1 MPSSSWAL
9 SWLVMAYVVMA
20 HAAAQAVAL
29 LALDLVALLAA
40 HSLGAWALSCCALP
54 WLQVLAIV
62 ISPVTMSGESRLLCA
77 TASSALLLHHSIQR
91 LGSQR
96 HCTSDTIAFVI
107 LQLVLCPSTCFAE
120 SSSSSA
126 SVFFR
131 RPSGF
136 HWVLCCAV
144 VLFGAALGRVIL
156 ELMVASECASA
167 EKAVSVPAAP
177 AMPSMPD
184 GSSVPSAPSVVPPD
198 LPALLS
204 ASAPAPAALDAAA
217 ALASG
222 PASPLGSGLI
232 DWEQIEVLHQIGR
245 GAYGSVFAV
254 RYFGSMASL
263 KLMHR
268 SQTSQQCL
276 RRETEL
282 MLTLRHPHVCST
294 LGFVSDGLERHGL
307 LMELMAKS
315 LEQLLKDDHKRQ
327 GGGKLT
333 HVHGANDE
341 PSKDL
346 LCWAAPLLRIA
357 LQVAQGMSYLH
368 GRHVIHGDLKAAN
381 VMLGP
386 EPLLQVKLVD
396 FGEARRLEQS
406 PSGTFMGRELS
417 ERADV
422 WSFGGLLVH
431 LERRQP
437 PFNPAPPLPWLTSME
452 RGEIE
457 TSWPPA
463 LGTLALR
470 CSMLGA
476 DCKGMQ
482 VSFAECVAS
491 LRAVAS
497 SLGVATPLMGSST
510 DWTRAISPIQLSR
523 QLSPWAFS
531 PRSPTSVSL
540 WSASSREDSP
550 PRYNLEIQPRV
561 HREDSPSGQSDSAL
575 SGSTAPGSTCTA
587 TSRGLVRSGISETS
601 LLNMSASPIPE
612 WCSGRGAAEAIPGA
626 AAAHKASV
634 TAGRFASC
642 GSSDSLAQDAADLTH
657 HSTSGMLISSTPP
670 TPTPSDARLSMQSTE
685 EAMLARPMHPLL
697 QSRPQVSLSLRKR
710 RSSAEWNSP
719 LLRTTLGSRR
729 PSRDGAPDLQI
740 VYG

>member
-1 MPSSSWAL
+1 MQSSSWAL
-9 SWLVMAYVVMA
+9 SWLVMAYVMMA

-40 HSLGAWALSCCALP
+40 HSLGAWALSCRALP

-156 ELMVASECASA
+156 ELMVASECTSA

-184 GSSVPSAPSVVPPD
+184 GLSVPSAPSVVPPD

-346 LCWAAPLLRIA
+346 LCWASPLLRIA

-476 DCKGMQ
+476 DCKGVQ

-497 SLGVATPLMGSST
+497 SIGVATPFMGSST
-510 DWTRAISPIQLSR
+510 DWPRALSPLQLSR

-531 PRSPTSVSL
+531 PRSQTSVSV
-540 WSASSREDSP
+540 WSASSRD
-550 PRYNLEIQPRV
+550 
-561 HREDSPSGQSDSAL
+561 DSPSGQSDSPC
-575 SGSTAPGSTCTA
+575 STAPGSTCSIA
-587 TSRGLVRSGISETS
+587 SRGGVHSGRSETS
-601 LLNMSASPIPE
+601 LLNMTLSETGLRRASASPIPE
-612 WCSGRGAAEAIPGA
+612 WCSDRGGAAEAIPGA
-626 AAAHKASV
+626 AVAPKASV
-634 TAGRFASC
+634 AAGRCDSG
-642 GSSDSLAQDAADLTH
+642 GSLDSLARD
-657 HSTSGMLISSTPP
+657 S
-670 TPTPSDARLSMQSTE
+670 ARDSVDQPRDERRSMPSTE
-685 EAMLARPMHPLL
+685 EAMLAPPMHPLL
-697 QSRPQVSLSLRKR
+697 QSRPQVSLSVRKR

-729 PSRDGAPDLQI
+729 PSRDRDEAPDLQI

>member
-1 MPSSSWAL
+1 
-9 SWLVMAYVVMA
+9 
-20 HAAAQAVAL
+20 
-29 LALDLVALLAA
+29 
-40 HSLGAWALSCCALP
+40 
-54 WLQVLAIV
+54 
-62 ISPVTMSGESRLLCA
+62 
-77 TASSALLLHHSIQR
+77 
-91 LGSQR
+91 
-96 HCTSDTIAFVI
+96 
-107 LQLVLCPSTCFAE
+107 
-120 SSSSSA
+120 
-126 SVFFR
+126 
-131 RPSGF
+131 
-136 HWVLCCAV
+136 
-144 VLFGAALGRVIL
+144 
-156 ELMVASECASA
+156 
-167 EKAVSVPAAP
+167 
-177 AMPSMPD
+177 
-184 GSSVPSAPSVVPPD
+184 
-198 LPALLS
+198 
-204 ASAPAPAALDAAA
+204 
-217 ALASG
+217 
-222 PASPLGSGLI
+222 
-232 DWEQIEVLHQIGR
+232 
-245 GAYGSVFAV
+245 
-254 RYFGSMASL
+254 MASL

-333 HVHGANDE
+333 HVHEANDE

-346 LCWAAPLLRIA
+346 LCWTTPLLRIA

-476 DCKGMQ
+476 DCKGVQ

-491 LRAVAS
+491 LRDVAN
-497 SLGVATPLMGSST
+497 SLGVATPFMGSST
-510 DWTRAISPIQLSR
+510 DWPHAISPIQLSR

-531 PRSPTSVSL
+531 PRSQTSVSL
-540 WSASSREDSP
+540 WSASSREDSQ
-550 PRYNLEIQPRV
+550 L
-561 HREDSPSGQSDSAL
+561 DSPSGQSDSAL
-575 SGSTAPGSTCTA
+575 TGSTAPGSTCTA

-729 PSRDGAPDLQI
+729 PSRDDAPDLQI
-740 VYG
+740 VFG

>member
-1 MPSSSWAL
+1 MPSTSWAL
-9 SWLVMAYVVMA
+9 SWLVMAYVLMA

-40 HSLGAWALSCCALP
+40 HSLGAWALRCRALP

-62 ISPVTMSGESRLLCA
+62 IAPVTMSGESRLLCA

-91 LGSQR
+91 LGNQR

-107 LQLVLCPSTCFAE
+107 LQFVLCPSTCFAE
-120 SSSSSA
+120 SSSSSSA
-126 SVFFR
+126 SVFFQ

-156 ELMVASECASA
+156 ELMASECTSA
-167 EKAVSVPAAP
+167 EKVVSLPAAP
-177 AMPSMPD
+177 VMPS
-184 GSSVPSAPSVVPPD
+184 VQAVVRPA

-204 ASAPAPAALDAAA
+204 ASAPAPAAPHAAA

-222 PASPLGSGLI
+222 PASSLGTGLI
-232 DWEQIEVLHQIGR
+232 DWDQIEVLHQIGR

-263 KLMHR
+263 KLVHR

-307 LMELMAKS
+307 LMELMARS

-333 HVHGANDE
+333 HVHEANDE

-346 LCWAAPLLRIA
+346 LCWATPLLRIA

-476 DCKGMQ
+476 DCKGVQ

-497 SLGVATPLMGSST
+497 SLGVATPFMESST
-510 DWTRAISPIQLSR
+510 DWPRAISPIQLSR

-531 PRSPTSVSL
+531 PRSQTSVSP
-540 WSASSREDSP
+540 WSASSREDSQ
-550 PRYNLEIQPRV
+550 L
-561 HREDSPSGQSDSAL
+561 DSPSGQSDSAL
-575 SGSTAPGSTCTA
+575 TGSTAPGSTCTA
-587 TSRGLVRSGISETS
+587 TSRGLARSGISETS
-601 LLNMSASPIPE
+601 LLDMSASPIPE
-612 WCSGRGAAEAIPGA
+612 WCSGRGAAAEAIPGA

-719 LLRTTLGSRR
+719 LLRTTLGSQRL
-729 PSRDGAPDLQI
+729 SRDDTPDLQI
-740 VYG
+740 IFG

>member
-29 LALDLVALLAA
+29 LALDLVSLLAA

-107 LQLVLCPSTCFAE
+107 LQLVLCPSTCFAP
-120 SSSSSA
+120 SSSSSV
-126 SVFFR
+126 SDFFP
-131 RPSGF
+131 RPSGL
-136 HWVLCCAV
+136 HWMLCCAIV
-144 VLFGAALGRVIL
+144 FFGAALGRVIL
-156 ELMVASECASA
+156 ELMASECTSA
-167 EKAVSVPAAP
+167 EKAVSVPTTP
-177 AMPSMPD
+177 AMPTVPA
-184 GSSVPSAPSVVPPD
+184 GSSAPAQQTQPAQPGQPARPAQQTQQTQPA
-198 LPALLS
+198 LPALPS
-204 ASAPAPAALDAAA
+204 TSAPAPAVPDAAA
-217 ALASG
+217 ALDPG
-222 PASPLGSGLI
+222 PASPPGTGLI

-263 KLMHR
+263 KFMHR
-268 SQTSQQCL
+268 NQTSQQCL

-307 LMELMAKS
+307 LMELMANS

-341 PSKDL
+341 PSKDQ
-346 LCWAAPLLRIA
+346 LCWASPLLRIA

-406 PSGTFMGRELS
+406 PSGTFMGRDLS

-491 LRAVAS
+491 LRSVAS
-497 SLGVATPLMGSST
+497 SLGVATPLMGSSA
-510 DWTRAISPIQLSR
+510 DWPRALSPLQLSR

-531 PRSPTSVSL
+531 PRSQTSVSL

-550 PRYNLEIQPRV
+550 
-561 HREDSPSGQSDSAL
+561 SGQSDGAL
-575 SGSTAPGSTCTA
+575 TGSTAPGSMCST

-612 WCSGRGAAEAIPGA
+612 WCSGRGAAAEAIPGA
-626 AAAHKASV
+626 AAAPKASV
-634 TAGRFASC
+634 TAGRFASG
-642 GSSDSLAQDAADLTH
+642 GSLDSLAQDAVDPTH
-657 HSTSGMLISSTPP
+657 HSTPGMLISSTPP
-670 TPTPSDARLSMQSTE
+670 TPTPSDAQLSMQSTE
-685 EAMLARPMHPLL
+685 EALLAPPMHPLF
-697 QSRPQVSLSLRKR
+697 QSRPQVSPSLRKR

>member
-1 MPSSSWAL
+1 MQSSSWAL
-9 SWLVMAYVVMA
+9 SWLVMAYVMMA

-40 HSLGAWALSCCALP
+40 HSLGAWALSCRALP

-107 LQLVLCPSTCFAE
+107 LQLVLCPSTCFAP
-120 SSSSSA
+120 SSSSSV
-126 SVFFR
+126 SDFFP
-131 RPSGF
+131 RPSGL
-136 HWVLCCAV
+136 HWMLCCAIV
-144 VLFGAALGRVIL
+144 FFGAALGRVIL
-156 ELMVASECASA
+156 ELMASECTSA
-167 EKAVSVPAAP
+167 EKAVSVPTTP
-177 AMPSMPD
+177 AMPTVPA
-184 GSSVPSAPSVVPPD
+184 GSSAPAQQTQPAQPGQPARPAQQTQQTQPA
-198 LPALLS
+198 LPALPS
-204 ASAPAPAALDAAA
+204 TSAPAPAVPDAAA
-217 ALASG
+217 ALDPG
-222 PASPLGSGLI
+222 PASPPGTGLI

-263 KLMHR
+263 KFMHR
-268 SQTSQQCL
+268 NQTSQQCL

-333 HVHGANDE
+333 HVHGAHDE

-346 LCWAAPLLRIA
+346 LCWTSPLLRIA
-357 LQVAQGMSYLH
+357 LQVAQGMYYLH

-476 DCKGMQ
+476 DCKGVQ

-497 SLGVATPLMGSST
+497 SIGVATPFMGSST
-510 DWTRAISPIQLSR
+510 DWPRALSPLQLSR

-531 PRSPTSVSL
+531 PRSQTSVSV
-540 WSASSREDSP
+540 WSASS
-550 PRYNLEIQPRV
+550 
-561 HREDSPSGQSDSAL
+561 REDSPSGQSDSPC
-575 SGSTAPGSTCTA
+575 STAPGSTCSIA
-587 TSRGLVRSGISETS
+587 SRGGVHSGRSETS
-601 LLNMSASPIPE
+601 LLNMTLSETGLRRASASPIPE
-612 WCSGRGAAEAIPGA
+612 WCSDRGGAAEAIPGA
-626 AAAHKASV
+626 AVAPKASV
-634 TAGRFASC
+634 AAGRCDSG
-642 GSSDSLAQDAADLTH
+642 GSLDSLAQDARD
-657 HSTSGMLISSTPP
+657 S
-670 TPTPSDARLSMQSTE
+670 ARDSVDQPRDERRSMPSTE
-685 EAMLARPMHPLL
+685 EAMLAPPMHPLL
-697 QSRPQVSLSLRKR
+697 QSRPQVSLSVRKR

-729 PSRDGAPDLQI
+729 PSRDRDEAPDLQI

>member
-40 HSLGAWALSCCALP
+40 HSLGAWALRCRALP

-62 ISPVTMSGESRLLCA
+62 IAPVTMSGESRLLCA
-77 TASSALLLHHSIQR
+77 TASSALLLHHSIQK
-91 LGSQR
+91 LGNQR

-107 LQLVLCPSTCFAE
+107 LQFVLCPSTCFAE
-120 SSSSSA
+120 SSSSSSA
-126 SVFFR
+126 SMFFR

-156 ELMVASECASA
+156 ELMASECTSA
-167 EKAVSVPAAP
+167 EKVVSLPAAP
-177 AMPSMPD
+177 AMPS
-184 GSSVPSAPSVVPPD
+184 VQAVVRPA

-204 ASAPAPAALDAAA
+204 ASAPAPAAPHAAA

-222 PASPLGSGLI
+222 PASPLGTGLI
-232 DWEQIEVLHQIGR
+232 DWDQIEVLHQIGR

-263 KLMHR
+263 KLVHR
-268 SQTSQQCL
+268 SQTSKQCL

-346 LCWAAPLLRIA
+346 LCWATPLLRIA

-476 DCKGMQ
+476 DCKGVQ

-497 SLGVATPLMGSST
+497 SLGVATPFMESST
-510 DWTRAISPIQLSR
+510 DWPRAISPIQLSR

-531 PRSPTSVSL
+531 PRSQTSVSL
-540 WSASSREDSP
+540 WSASSREDSQ
-550 PRYNLEIQPRV
+550 L
-561 HREDSPSGQSDSAL
+561 DSPSGQSDSAL
-575 SGSTAPGSTCTA
+575 TGSTAPGSTCTA
-587 TSRGLVRSGISETS
+587 TSRELAHSGISETS

-612 WCSGRGAAEAIPGA
+612 WCSGRGAAAEAIPGA

-729 PSRDGAPDLQI
+729 LSRDDAPDLQI
-740 VYG
+740 VFG

>member
-29 LALDLVALLAA
+29 LALDLVSLLAA

-107 LQLVLCPSTCFAE
+107 LQLALCPSTCFAE

-144 VLFGAALGRVIL
+144 VLFGAALGHVIL
-156 ELMVASECASA
+156 ELTSERTSA
-167 EKAVSVPAAP
+167 EKAASVPAAP

-184 GSSVPSAPSVVPPD
+184 GSSVPSVPAVVPPA
-198 LPALLS
+198 LPTLLS
-204 ASAPAPAALDAAA
+204 ASAPAPAAPDAAA

-222 PASPLGSGLI
+222 PAYPLGTGLI

-263 KLMHR
+263 KLVHR

-327 GGGKLT
+327 GAGKLT

-341 PSKDL
+341 PSKDQ
-346 LCWAAPLLRIA
+346 LCWASPLLRIA

-406 PSGTFMGRELS
+406 PSGTFMGRDLS

-476 DCKGMQ
+476 DCKGVQ

-497 SLGVATPLMGSST
+497 SLGVATPFMGSST
-510 DWTRAISPIQLSR
+510 DWPRALSPLQLSR

-531 PRSPTSVSL
+531 PRSQTSVSL

-550 PRYNLEIQPRV
+550 
-561 HREDSPSGQSDSAL
+561 SGQSDGAL
-575 SGSTAPGSTCTA
+575 TGSTAPGSMCST

-612 WCSGRGAAEAIPGA
+612 WCSGRGAAAEAIPGA
-626 AAAHKASV
+626 AAAPQASV
-634 TAGRFASC
+634 TAGRFASG
-642 GSSDSLAQDAADLTH
+642 GSLDSLAQDAVDPTH
-657 HSTSGMLISSTPP
+657 HSTPGMLISSTPP
-670 TPTPSDARLSMQSTE
+670 TPTPSDAQLSMQSTE
-685 EAMLARPMHPLL
+685 EALLAPPMHPLF
-697 QSRPQVSLSLRKR
+697 QSRPQVSPSLRKR

-719 LLRTTLGSRR
+719 LLHTTLGSRR

>member
-40 HSLGAWALSCCALP
+40 HSLGAWALSCRALP

-62 ISPVTMSGESRLLCA
+62 IAPVTMSGESRLLCA

-91 LGSQR
+91 LGTQK

-107 LQLVLCPSTCFAE
+107 LQLVLCFAE

-156 ELMVASECASA
+156 ELMVASECTSA

-177 AMPSMPD
+177 SMPSMPD
-184 GSSVPSAPSVVPPD
+184 GLSVPSAPSVVPPD

-333 HVHGANDE
+333 HAHEANDE

-346 LCWAAPLLRIA
+346 LCWASPLLRIA

-476 DCKGMQ
+476 DCKGVQ

-491 LRAVAS
+491 LRDVAN
-497 SLGVATPLMGSST
+497 SLGVATPFMGSST
-510 DWTRAISPIQLSR
+510 DWPRAISPIQLSR

-531 PRSPTSVSL
+531 PRSQTSVSL

-550 PRYNLEIQPRV
+550 
-561 HREDSPSGQSDSAL
+561 SGQSDSAL
-575 SGSTAPGSTCTA
+575 TGSTAPGSTCTA
-587 TSRGLVRSGISETS
+587 TSRGLARSEISETS

-612 WCSGRGAAEAIPGA
+612 WCSGRGAAAEAIPGA

-729 PSRDGAPDLQI
+729 PSRDDAPDLQI
-740 VYG
+740 VFG

>member
-1 MPSSSWAL
+1 MSSWAL

-40 HSLGAWALSCCALP
+40 HSLGAWALSCRALP

-62 ISPVTMSGESRLLCA
+62 VAPVTMSGDSRLLCA

-91 LGSQR
+91 LGTQK

-107 LQLVLCPSTCFAE
+107 LQLVLCFAE
-120 SSSSSA
+120 SSSTSA

-156 ELMVASECASA
+156 ELMVASECTSA

-184 GSSVPSAPSVVPPD
+184 GLSVPSAPSVVPPD

-333 HVHGANDE
+333 HVHEANDE

-346 LCWAAPLLRIA
+346 LCWTTPLLRIA

-476 DCKGMQ
+476 DCKGVQ

-491 LRAVAS
+491 LRDVAN
-497 SLGVATPLMGSST
+497 SLGVATPFMGSST
-510 DWTRAISPIQLSR
+510 DWPRAISPIQLSR

-531 PRSPTSVSL
+531 PRSQTSVSL

-550 PRYNLEIQPRV
+550 
-561 HREDSPSGQSDSAL
+561 SGQSDSAL
-575 SGSTAPGSTCTA
+575 TGSTAPGSTCTA
-587 TSRGLVRSGISETS
+587 TSRGLARSEISETS

-612 WCSGRGAAEAIPGA
+612 WCSGRGAAAEAIPGA

-729 PSRDGAPDLQI
+729 PSRDDAPDLQI
-740 VYG
+740 VFG